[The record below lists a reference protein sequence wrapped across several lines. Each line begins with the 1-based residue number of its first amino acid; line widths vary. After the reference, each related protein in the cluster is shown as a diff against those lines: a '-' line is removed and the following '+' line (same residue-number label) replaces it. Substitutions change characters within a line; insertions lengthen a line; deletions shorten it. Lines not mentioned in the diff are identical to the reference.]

1 MKFLRMQGGRARFA
15 RFGKAEMRG
24 RQRLCRC
31 RRPVPQSGAGRA
43 RPVGESALSEGGAM
57 LRSSIAP
64 CGVRTIIPSAAF
76 CQVWTLDRKLKAAAT
91 ADEGTRA
98 VARRRF
104 LPCVSPLTRRSLLI
118 CSSFSHNRGFQLALT
133 SRTFLNAAIHTNSAV
148 SAPARRAVFGFAEYG
163 RRRLSPPPLSRC
175 PLRGQRGA
183 AHSGIFR

>member
-1 MKFLRMQGGRARFA
+1 
-15 RFGKAEMRG
+15 
-24 RQRLCRC
+24 
-31 RRPVPQSGAGRA
+31 
-43 RPVGESALSEGGAM
+43 M

-118 CSSFSHNRGFQLALT
+118 CSSFSHNRGFQLALP
-133 SRTFLNAAIHTNSAV
+133 SLTFLNAAIHTNSAV

-163 RRRLSPPPLSRC
+163 RRRLSPPLSRC

-183 AHSGIFR
+183 APLSPFHLRKNKRACHATSPFGLFKRLLTFFFW